1 MWRHEMYI
9 PTRVRQSGD
18 ARYPKIK
25 DVAFIIITVIVASQF
40 SYYINSPCKFKY
52 INIVSVSKVRC
63 VVPFKR
69 P

>member
-1 MWRHEMYI
+1 MYI

-18 ARYPKIK
+18 ACYPKIK
-25 DVAFIIITVIVASQF
+25 DVGFMIITVIIASQF
-40 SYYINSPCKFKY
+40 SDYINSPCKIKH
-52 INIVSVSKVRC
+52 INIVSVSTVGC

>member
-1 MWRHEMYI
+1 MYI

-18 ARYPKIK
+18 ACYPKIK
-25 DVAFIIITVIVASQF
+25 DVDFMIITVIIASQF
-40 SYYINSPCKFKY
+40 SYFIKQ
-52 INIVSVSKVRC
+52 IVSVSTVSC

>member
-1 MWRHEMYI
+1 MYI

-18 ARYPKIK
+18 ACYPKIK
-25 DVAFIIITVIVASQF
+25 DVDFMIIIVIMASQF
-40 SYYINSPCKFKY
+40 SYYIKQ
-52 INIVSVSKVRC
+52 INIVSVSTVSC